1 MDYGDKLAAAGG
13 PLYTAAVAPF
23 YSAVDRNAYLA
34 NDPVKAAANRIAS
47 RIAEFAGL
55 SATLRSAGEAE
66 VSLPASKAR
75 LAVSYII

>member
-1 MDYGDKLAAAGG
+1 MIGKLLGNTQVQTTER
-13 PLYTAAVAPF
+13 Y
-23 YSAVDRNAYLA
+23 AYLA

-47 RIAEFAGL
+47 RIADIAGL
-55 SATLRSAGEAE
+55 FATLRSAGEAE